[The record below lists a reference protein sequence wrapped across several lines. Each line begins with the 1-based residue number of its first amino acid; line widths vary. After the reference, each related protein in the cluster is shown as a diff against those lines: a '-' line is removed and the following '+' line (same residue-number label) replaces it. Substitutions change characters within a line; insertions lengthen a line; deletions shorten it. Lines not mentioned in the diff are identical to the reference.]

1 MCSECRLANQVC
13 ALPVWAP
20 KPYLSCAN
28 YRKVRVGGVVGSEIG
43 GKKGR
48 SGGRGRAFSVVAASV

>member
-1 MCSECRLANQVC
+1 VC
-13 ALPVWAP
+13 ALPIWAP

-28 YRKVRVGGVVGSEIG
+28 YRKVRVDKAVGGKIG

-48 SGGRGRAFSVVAASV
+48 SGRRGGASSIVAASI